1 MQVAFAWQPMWETAM
16 LNYHLVRDFF
26 GFCVAVCVERGAMS
40 GSDQTKF
47 GQGGHGA
54 GMVAKAA
61 AAVTQTAKD
70 AYNSVAGTLA
80 VDM

>member
-1 MQVAFAWQPMWETAM
+1 M
-16 LNYHLVRDFF
+16 LNQTQVL
-26 GFCVAVCVERGAMS
+26 GSCVAAFDLVERGAMS

-47 GQGGHGA
+47 GQGGDGA

-70 AYNSVAGTLA
+70 AYNSVAGTFQSPSC
-80 VDM
+80 

>member
-1 MQVAFAWQPMWETAM
+1 
-16 LNYHLVRDFF
+16 
-26 GFCVAVCVERGAMS
+26 MS

-47 GQGGHGA
+47 GQGGDGA

-70 AYNSVAGTLA
+70 AYNSVAGTFQSPSC
-80 VDM
+80 